1 MSFSMRSLAGWYK
14 SGTSA
19 NIWPKMIQMKE
30 AVETSELLAFL
41 TVVDAKSLSRAEQQL
56 EVPRA
61 TLARRI
67 ARLERRLGT
76 RLLRRTTRSLWLTDA
91 GAILY
96 RQAQMVLEA
105 VARAETSVTRVDN
118 VMRGDLRVSVPPMP
132 AEFSSAFSE
141 LVTSF
146 AKKHPEVRVQ
156 VDMSTRLVDLLRE
169 GYDVALRAASA
180 LQPGLVARI
189 IGRHRAIAV
198 ASPDYLAERGTPR
211 AAKDLRRHRCL
222 TGYARGEVPMS
233 TWPVGGRTVHVASTF
248 SSNDVYMLRD
258 AAVRGLGIALVPEAI
273 VLEQLATG
281 ALVHVLKGVVEAENK
296 LAVVYVERE
305 LMPPHV
311 RLFVDALVAW
321 APSLRPLAGTHKR
334 PPTAT
339 GRAIARRARRR

>member
-1 MSFSMRSLAGWYK
+1 
-14 SGTSA
+14 
-19 NIWPKMIQMKE
+19 MKQ
-30 AVETSELLAFL
+30 AVETSELLAFVR
-41 TVVDAKSLSRAEQQL
+41 VVDAKSLSRAEQQL

-67 ARLERRLGT
+67 ARLEQRLGA
-76 RLLRRTTRSLWLTDA
+76 RLLRRTTRSLSLTDA
-91 GAILY
+91 GEIFY

-105 VARAETSVTRVDN
+105 VARAEASVTRVDD

-132 AEFSSAFSE
+132 SDFSGAFSE

-156 VDMSTRLVDLLRE
+156 VDMSTRLVDLVRE
-169 GYDVALRAASA
+169 GYDVALRAASV
-180 LQPGLVARI
+180 LEPGLVARLV
-189 IGRHRAIAV
+189 GRHRAIAV

-222 TGYARGEVPMS
+222 TGYARGELPMS

-248 SSNDVYMLRD
+248 SSNEVHMLRD

-305 LMPPHV
+305 FMPPHV

-321 APSLRPLAGTHKR
+321 APTLGPIAGIHKR
-334 PPTAT
+334 LPTTTRRAT
-339 GRAIARRARRR
+339 GRRAPRR